1 MNSLGRWLR
10 RIGVLLLAGAV
21 LLLLPVL
28 PRITMPVFPAPPESD
43 SMELVVNGRYDINRF
58 GELVLG
64 SEYRDLW
71 NTPISVQVLHPGRF
85 EGGLRPTKEGGG
97 QETRSL
103 HFESADGRH
112 FIFRSVD
119 KEVLRLLH
127 SGLGKSPVAWLV
139 HDQTSSSFPA
149 GALVANPLQESVGLA
164 SGHPRLVL
172 MADDARLG
180 EYREKFSG
188 IVGLIQEGPE
198 EYVRA
203 LPEAA
208 SVREVKDTEEVLSLA
223 DSSARHRPDLP
234 SFLTARLVDAFL
246 NDWDRHPGQWRW
258 APVPES
264 WGTRWLAI
272 PVDRDQ
278 AFSNYDGALM
288 ALARL
293 RTSKL
298 AAFGPAIPGVKGLT
312 HNSRFIDRRFLSG
325 VEWKTW
331 DSTAAYVVSRLTDS
345 VIDDATKRMPPAYY
359 RVAGPRLAA
368 NLKARRDQLRSFA
381 RTFYLY
387 MAQRSEVHGTMEAE
401 TVHLAYQENGG
412 VEVRVSR
419 RVDAEAAAPWFVR
432 RYVAGE
438 TRRLDLHLAGGKDRI
453 IVTGPRSQAISITVL
468 DGKGRAVPL
477 DSLQGSAAGRP

>member
-1 MNSLGRWLR
+1 MKSPGRWLK
-10 RIGVLLLAGAV
+10 RIGLLLLVVAV
-21 LLLLPVL
+21 LLILPVL
-28 PRITMPVFPAPPESD
+28 PRITMPVFPAPPGSESL
-43 SMELVVNGRYDINRF
+43 ELVVNGTYDINGL
-58 GELVLG
+58 GELFLG

-71 NTPISVQVLHPGRF
+71 NTPISVQVLHVGSF
-85 EGGLRPTKEGGG
+85 EGGVRPTREGGG

-112 FIFRSVD
+112 LIFRSVD

-127 SGLGKSPVAWLV
+127 NGLGRSAVAWLV

-172 MADDARLG
+172 IADDARLG
-180 EYREKFSG
+180 EYRERFSG

-208 SVREVKDTEEVLSLA
+208 AVREVKDTEEVLPLA
-223 DSSARHRPDLP
+223 DSSSRHRPDIP

-258 APVPES
+258 APIPES

-288 ALARL
+288 AAARL
-293 RTSKL
+293 RTGKL
-298 AAFGPAIPGVKGLT
+298 AVFGPDIPGVKGLT
-312 HNSRFIDRRFLSG
+312 YNSRFLDRRFLSG
-325 VEWKTW
+325 VEWKAW
-331 DSTAAYVVSRLTDS
+331 DSTAAHVVSRLTDS
-345 VIDDATKRMPPAYY
+345 VIDDATKRLPPAWY
-359 RVAGPRLAA
+359 RIAGPRLAA
-368 NLKARRDQLRSFA
+368 TLKARRDQLRSFA
-381 RTFYLY
+381 KTFYLH
-387 MAQRSEVHGTMEAE
+387 MALHPEVRGTQDAE
-401 TVHLAYQENGG
+401 TVRLAYQEDGG
-412 VEVRVSR
+412 VELRVSR
-419 RVDAEAAAPWFVR
+419 RGEGEEPAPWFVR
-432 RYVAGE
+432 RYVPGE
-438 TRRLDLHLAGGKDRI
+438 TAALDLHLAGGNDRI
-453 IVTGPRSQAISITVL
+453 IVTGPRTQAISITL
-468 DGKGRAVPL
+468 FDEKGRTVPL
-477 DSLQGSAAGRP
+477 DSLQDSASVRP

>member
-1 MNSLGRWLR
+1 MKWLGRWLK
-10 RIGVLLLAGAV
+10 RIGVLLLAVAV

-28 PRITMPVFPAPPESD
+28 PRITMPVFPAPPGSD
-43 SMELVVNGRYDINRF
+43 SLELVVNGTYDINGF
-58 GELVLG
+58 GQLILG

-71 NTPISVQVLHPGRF
+71 NAPIAVQVLHIGSF
-85 EGGLRPTKEGGG
+85 EGGLRPTREGGG

-127 SGLGKSPVAWLV
+127 SGLGRSPVTWLV

-172 MADDARLG
+172 IADDARLG

-188 IVGLIQEGPE
+188 VVGLIQEGPE

-203 LPEAA
+203 LPEAG
-208 SVREVKDTEEVLSLA
+208 SVRDVKDTEEVLPLA
-223 DSSARHRPDLP
+223 DSSSRHRLDLP

-258 APVPES
+258 APIPES

-293 RTSKL
+293 RTRKL
-298 AAFGPAIPGVKGLT
+298 AAFGPDIPSVKGLT
-312 HNSRFIDRRFLSG
+312 YNSRFLDRRFLSG

-345 VIDDATKRMPPAYY
+345 VIDNATKRMPPAYY
-359 RVAGPRLAA
+359 RLAGPRLAA
-368 NLKARRDQLRSFA
+368 TLKSRRDQLRAFA

-387 MAQRSEVHGTMEAE
+387 MARRSEVHGTLEGE
-401 TVHLAYQENGG
+401 TVHLAYQDDGG

-419 RVDAEAAAPWFVR
+419 RGDGEEAAPWFVR

-438 TRRLDLHLAGGKDRI
+438 TTALDLHLAGGKDRI
-453 IVTGPRSQAISITVL
+453 IVTGPRSQAIAITVL
-468 DGKGRAVPL
+468 DEKGRVVPL
-477 DSLQGSAAGRP
+477 DSLQDSSAVRP